1 MCEKN
6 DINFQMKAGLK
17 TRMGTILAG
26 MFPSTLV
33 HLAVFLG
40 ARLRLL
46 KLAAPSGFFN
56 HFLQPRAFL

>member
-1 MCEKN
+1 M
-6 DINFQMKAGLK
+6 AVGLK

-33 HLAVFLG
+33 DLTVFLS

-56 HFLQPRAFL
+56 HFLQP